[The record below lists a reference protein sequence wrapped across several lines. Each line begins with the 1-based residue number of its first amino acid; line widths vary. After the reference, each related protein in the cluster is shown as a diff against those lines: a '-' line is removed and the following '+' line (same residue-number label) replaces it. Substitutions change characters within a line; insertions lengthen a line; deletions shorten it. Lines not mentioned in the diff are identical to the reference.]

1 MSAMMMAILVISPL
15 QPSHTLKIQNQNQNL
30 PVKQTKPETRDKP
43 RFELNQS
50 LKPQH
55 PDEESPHKD
64 KRTKAATFFFQ
75 SSGVVS
81 FYHLT
86 KTSTAALLLACPLHK
101 QRSFNLVPRAPSIPT
116 RKSMEFAELT
126 NHELENA

>member
-1 MSAMMMAILVISPL
+1 MSAMMMAMLVISPL
-15 QPSHTLKIQNQNQNL
+15 QPSHTRKIETKIFPSSKRSQ
-30 PVKQTKPETRDKP
+30 KQENKPQ
-43 RFELNQS
+43 FELNQS

-55 PDEESPHKD
+55 PGEESPHKD
-64 KRTKAATFFFQ
+64 KRTKTVTFFFQ